1 LEFIGAHRTNS
12 NRLGIAVQL
21 CFLRHPGW
29 AWTPEERIPATMLRW
44 IAAQVSAD
52 PGDIESYAKRDPTR
66 REHFLELL
74 QEYCWHSFGLHE
86 YREMSAWLMNQAR
99 STDLGLALI
108 TLLIS
113 ELRDR
118 RIAVPVLPVLERL
131 TIAARSRAR
140 RKAYRAL
147 NADLTFEQR
156 LHLDRLLE
164 LRGESRQTWLGW
176 LRQAIG
182 AANPNNILACIERLT
197 FIRQAVFFNRLG
209 ELRDRT
215 YQNQQHRASGLNLVV
230 AAIALWNTVYLE
242 RAISALQERSYA
254 FDQKLLVHLSP
265 LKWEHINLTGDYHWR
280 RDGGLRNRKLRP
292 LRSQP
297 LPDFA
302 S

>member
-1 LEFIGAHRTNS
+1 
-12 NRLGIAVQL
+12 
-21 CFLRHPGW
+21 
-29 AWTPEERIPATMLRW
+29 M
-44 IAAQVSAD
+44 
-52 PGDIESYAKRDPTR
+52 
-66 REHFLELL
+66 
-74 QEYCWHSFGLHE
+74 
-86 YREMSAWLMNQAR
+86 
-99 STDLGLALI
+99 ALI

-113 ELRDR
+113 ELWHR
-118 RIAVPVLPVLERL
+118 RIVVPVLPVLERL

-215 YQNQQHRASGLNLVV
+215 YENQQHRASGLNLVV